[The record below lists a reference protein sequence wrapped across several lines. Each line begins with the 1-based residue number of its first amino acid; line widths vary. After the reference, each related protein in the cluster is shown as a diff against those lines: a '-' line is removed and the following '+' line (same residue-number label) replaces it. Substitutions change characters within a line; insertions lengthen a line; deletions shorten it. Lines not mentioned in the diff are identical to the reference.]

1 VGIAVWLA
9 DKMPADEPYGV
20 TDDDKGSG
28 LPQRLGDLTTQLI
41 AAGVIALIATCIR
54 VWAGMDVI
62 QNQISTLTKS
72 DNRQDQLIEVVRTE
86 LNNVRVKVDVLRALT
101 TGQR

>member
-1 VGIAVWLA
+1 MSAIVAIGRLPVEG
-9 DKMPADEPYGV
+9 PFHVP
-20 TDDDKGSG
+20 DDDTGG
-28 LPQRLGDLTTQLI
+28 NLPKRIGDLTTQLV

-62 QNQISTLTKS
+62 QTQISTLTKS
-72 DNRQDQLIEVVRTE
+72 DSRQDNLIEQVRTE
-86 LNNVRVKVDVLRALT
+86 LNTVRVQVGVLRAIS

>member
-1 VGIAVWLA
+1 MNAAITIGR
-9 DKMPADEPYGV
+9 V
-20 TDDDKGSG
+20 TPEGPLDVPDDDTRGN
-28 LPQRLGDLTTQLI
+28 LPQRLGDLTTQLV

-62 QNQISTLTKS
+62 QTQISNLTKS
-72 DNRQDQLIEVVRTE
+72 DNRQDQLIEQVRTE
-86 LNNVRVKVDVLRALT
+86 LNTVRVQVGVLRALS

>member
-1 VGIAVWLA
+1 
-9 DKMPADEPYGV
+9 
-20 TDDDKGSG
+20 
-28 LPQRLGDLTTQLI
+28 
-41 AAGVIALIATCIR
+41 
-54 VWAGMDVI
+54 MDVI

>member
-1 VGIAVWLA
+1 
-9 DKMPADEPYGV
+9 MP
-20 TDDDKGSG
+20 DDDTGG
-28 LPQRLGDLTTQLI
+28 DLPKRIGDLTTQLV

-72 DNRQDQLIEVVRTE
+72 DTRQDALIEQVRTE
-86 LNNVRVKVDVLRALT
+86 LNTVRVKVDVLRALT
-101 TGQR
+101 SGQR

>member
-1 VGIAVWLA
+1 MNAAIAIGKLPSEGPPDV
-9 DKMPADEPYGV
+9 P
-20 TDDDKGSG
+20 DDDKGG
-28 LPQRLGDLTTQLI
+28 GFPQRLGDLTTQLV

-62 QNQISTLTKS
+62 QTQISNLTKS
-72 DNRQDQLIEVVRTE
+72 DSRQDQLIEQVRSE
-86 LNNVRVKVDVLRALT
+86 LNTVRVQVGVLRALS

>member
-1 VGIAVWLA
+1 
-9 DKMPADEPYGV
+9 MP
-20 TDDDKGSG
+20 DDDTRGN
-28 LPQRLGDLTTQLI
+28 LPQRLGDLTTQLV

-62 QNQISTLTKS
+62 QTQISNLTKS
-72 DNRQDQLIEVVRTE
+72 DNRQDQLIEQVRTE
-86 LNNVRVKVDVLRALT
+86 LNTVRVQVGVLRALS